1 VRKSAEKYS
10 KFNVKVECD
19 ILKAAWDNRKSMKT
33 NLAALGVASDAN
45 KSVKKIKSHKL
56 KFVEEDISDEDMS
69 KGVDDESKS
78 SGVVEKLMKEA
89 AIKKPPTFRFSSE
102 QVKWISSMMDKHKFN
117 FKAMAR
123 DPSNHFQETPR
134 AIQHKVRK
142 FMSIPDHYVPYCRER
157 GLLDAVK
164 LPEVEAE

>member
-1 VRKSAEKYS
+1 
-10 KFNVKVECD
+10 
-19 ILKAAWDNRKSMKT
+19 MKT
-33 NLAALGVASDAN
+33 NLAVLGVASDAN

-102 QVKWISSMMDKHKFN
+102 QVFCFLHEVLGGGRWMRMDGYFFDTSTYQVLKDCFFHN
-117 FKAMAR
+117 
-123 DPSNHFQETPR
+123 
-134 AIQHKVRK
+134 
-142 FMSIPDHYVPYCRER
+142 
-157 GLLDAVK
+157 LL
-164 LPEVEAE
+164 